1 MYQRTDNMA
10 CLIPFSFPNFL
21 LNFEV
26 FFSRLTIIQT
36 MQYGDALSN
45 ISKHPILIFI
55 DAGVPKCLFIQSL
68 PLRLYGPDFC
78 PVIILKITP
87 PPSL

>member
-26 FFSRLTIIQT
+26 FARLTIIQT
-36 MQYGDALSN
+36 MHGWRCTV
-45 ISKHPILIFI
+45 KHFQASYFI
-55 DAGVPKCLFIQSL
+55 DAGVPIRLFIQSL

-78 PVIILKITP
+78 PVFILKITT